1 MAKKLRTDYD
11 KFRLDLRINKK
22 LRNIMGKKDK
32 KDVQEKSTS
41 EKLRDQQEQQA
52 ETAAAQEETLSA
64 EEGQILSELDEAR
77 HQLSEMRDKYLRLM
91 AEFENY
97 KKRTLKEK
105 VDLMRTAAEDTMS
118 ALLPVLDD
126 FDRARKMAE
135 AEDSSEVFSEGV
147 QLVYN
152 KLYNVL
158 KQKGLQ
164 PMDTEDS
171 EFDPERHDAITEIPA
186 PTEEQKGKVID
197 TIEKGYTLNDK
208 IIRYAKV
215 VVGR

>member
-1 MAKKLRTDYD
+1 
-11 KFRLDLRINKK
+11 
-22 LRNIMGKKDK
+22 MGKKDK
-32 KDVQEKSTS
+32 KKAEEKNVAEEAVKS
-41 EKLRDQQEQQA
+41 A
-52 ETAAAQEETLSA
+52 ETPVNGGESLSA
-64 EEGQILSELDEAR
+64 EEEQLLSELDDTR
-77 HQLSEMRDKYLRLM
+77 RQLSEMRDKYLRLM

-105 VDLMRTAAEDTMS
+105 VELMRTAAEDTMS

-135 AEDSSEVFSEGV
+135 AEDTTEVFSEGV
-147 QLVYN
+147 QLVYS
-152 KLYNVL
+152 KLYSVL
-158 KQKGLQ
+158 KAKGLE
-164 PMDTEDS
+164 PMDTE
-171 EFDPERHDAITEIPA
+171 EAVFDPERHDAITEIPA
-186 PTEEQKGKVID
+186 PTEEQRGKIID